1 MKCMAI
7 RIIDKSKEAH
17 ILSFVRNRVSEFSP
31 NLEKQDVLSD
41 EDLVFSKEEKE
52 CSR

>member
-7 RIIDKSKEAH
+7 RIIDKSKVAH
-17 ILSFVRNRVSEFSP
+17 ILSFVRNRVSEFSL

-41 EDLVFSKEEKE
+41 EDLVFSREEKV